1 MSAFFRLRLGG
12 QERSWISLAAFRA
25 QHNLAATFGIAT
37 FAPKSYVGLG
47 SIAHAGPA
55 LANLRGQV
63 LGSLPAYPSLKQ
75 WLAHSGDLNKGF
87 AQRLELANAQ
97 VGLSQAEVGFAV
109 AGFADILNQFLFAAL
124 ACQAQKQPPPLF
136 EAVYQAWLDNSAEVL
151 AACYPYPPDWSV
163 QLVSNA
169 YGRVGLQIS
178 AATWPQPAY
187 VIDLSL
193 ACPAAAFMQGLLEA
207 VCAHI
212 ESKLS

>member
-12 QERSWISLAAFRA
+12 QERAWISLAAFKA
-25 QHNLAATFGIAT
+25 QHHLPATFGIAT

-47 SIAHAGPA
+47 SIAHAGPV

-63 LGSLPAYPSLKQ
+63 LASLPAYPSLKQ
-75 WLAHSGDLNKGF
+75 WLAHSGDLNESF
-87 AQRLELANAQ
+87 AQMLELANDQ

-109 AGFADILNQFLFAAL
+109 AGFADILNQFLFAAI
-124 ACQAQKQPPPLF
+124 ACEARKQPPPPFL
-136 EAVYQAWLDNSAEVL
+136 EVYQAWLDNSAEIL

-169 YGRVGLQIS
+169 YGRVGLYIDS
-178 AATWPQPAY
+178 ATWPQPAY
-187 VIDLSL
+187 VIDLGL

-212 ESKLS
+212 QSRLT